1 MKKSAKEAMKEILE
15 QLKTSEVDND
25 NLLKGHRI
33 DQYTDMIQ
41 NHNTI
46 LVLNEEVMS
55 KILSFSNANNESN
68 YREFGTYF
76 YGKNIDN
83 IIYISGY
90 TGTDFEEADGLYEK
104 GAVEV
109 TQRILQEMDIL
120 TSKIENPYNVVV
132 HFHTHPDHI
141 KNKQGEIIVPS
152 FKLYSENDLY
162 SYAYHQVYMQPENN
176 PVVYIGGMSCNNNG
190 SPRINFVF
198 YDIEE
203 QAFCNINNIYYL
215 EKDNLCKIEN
225 FSLLDTKV
233 MDDDE
238 TSKINKR
245 IRIITDKQ

>member
-109 TQRILQEMDIL
+109 TQRNLQEMDIL

-141 KNKQGEIIVPS
+141 
-152 FKLYSENDLY
+152 
-162 SYAYHQVYMQPENN
+162 
-176 PVVYIGGMSCNNNG
+176 
-190 SPRINFVF
+190 
-198 YDIEE
+198 
-203 QAFCNINNIYYL
+203 
-215 EKDNLCKIEN
+215 
-225 FSLLDTKV
+225 
-233 MDDDE
+233 
-238 TSKINKR
+238 
-245 IRIITDKQ
+245 